1 MNLAQTDEGFDV
13 AVIDDHMVIHEGIR
27 AMADR
32 EPDMRFV
39 GGATNPEDA
48 VALLERTAPNVAVLD
63 VRLGTSSGIELCEQL
78 RERFPATGILMFS
91 AFCNAELLTQ
101 AIRAGAGGY
110 VLKDTDTSR
119 MPAVLR
125 EFRRSGRYFDPQVAG
140 DLLVGMVASDGRTDP
155 GLTERELRIIEMVA
169 SGASNYDIGGELNL
183 SHHTVKFHLAALMR
197 RFGVRRRAELVKVA
211 MERQIIS

>member
-1 MNLAQTDEGFDV
+1 MTVPEPSDCFGV

-39 GGATNPEDA
+39 GGATTPDAA
-48 VALLERTAPNVAVLD
+48 VALLERTSPSVAVLD
-63 VRLGTSSGIELCEQL
+63 VRLGTFSGIELCEQL
-78 RERFPATGILMFS
+78 RKRFPETAILMFS
-91 AFCNAELLTQ
+91 AFCNGELLTQ

-119 MPAVLR
+119 MPGVLR
-125 EFRRSGRYFDPQVAG
+125 EFRQSGRYFDPQVAG
-140 DLLVGMVASDGRTDP
+140 DLLVGMVESGGRSSP
-155 GLTERELRIIEMVA
+155 GLTDRERRIIQMVA
-169 SGASNYDIGGELNL
+169 SGASNYDIGDELNV

-197 RFGVRRRAELVKVA
+197 RFDVHRRAELVKVA